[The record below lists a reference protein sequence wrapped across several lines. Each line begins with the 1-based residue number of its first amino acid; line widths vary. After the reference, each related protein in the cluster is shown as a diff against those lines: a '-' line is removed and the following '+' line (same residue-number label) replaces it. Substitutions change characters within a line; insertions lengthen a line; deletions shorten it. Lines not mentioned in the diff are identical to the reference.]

1 MKELIKINYEN
12 EQQIISVRELYEKLN
27 ECKDFKEFFVKVSEY
42 KVLLDFDELKVL
54 RDVVKTFALEYGVD
68 AIVYLADSITTEM
81 TIPCKSKDVRKSI
94 EADMQK
100 QIINN
105 FRQIFPDFEFVA
117 SEKEIR
123 RIGRIDIFAI
133 SNGKAVIIEL
143 KAGNKNPNSQL
154 LAYGSKFESPILIGI
169 TQYPIE
175 ESRKL
180 DGILYFVFDD
190 LKKGA
195 SQWMG

>member
-1 MKELIKINYEN
+1 M
-12 EQQIISVRELYEKLN
+12 
-27 ECKDFKEFFVKVSEY
+27 KVSEY

-54 RDVVKTFALEYGVD
+54 RDVVKTFAFEYGEDV
-68 AIVYLADSITTEM
+68 IVYLADSITTEM
-81 TIPCKSKDVRKSI
+81 VIPCKSKDVRKSI
-94 EADMQK
+94 EADMKK

-105 FRQIFPDFEFVA
+105 FKQIFPDFEFVA

-123 RIGRIDIFAI
+123 RIGRIDIFAM

-143 KAGNKNPNSQL
+143 KAGSKSPNSQL
-154 LAYGSKFESPILIGI
+154 VAYGSKFEKPILIGI

-190 LKKGA
+190 LKNGI
-195 SQWMG
+195 SQWIE